1 METRITPNTDTFFRS
16 DSKVGIAMRVSLLTS
31 NVKKIIES
39 NVKIKVNESRYI
51 ALFVVRKSIKKLF
64 SIYYVNIYL
73 FSIFFSM
80 DFARQKGVGLPHID
94 YTMIDNKP
102 YYQDFF
108 FCWQITILPLCIQRI
123 PG

>member
-1 METRITPNTDTFFRS
+1 
-16 DSKVGIAMRVSLLTS
+16 
-31 NVKKIIES
+31 
-39 NVKIKVNESRYI
+39 
-51 ALFVVRKSIKKLF
+51 
-64 SIYYVNIYL
+64 
-73 FSIFFSM
+73 M